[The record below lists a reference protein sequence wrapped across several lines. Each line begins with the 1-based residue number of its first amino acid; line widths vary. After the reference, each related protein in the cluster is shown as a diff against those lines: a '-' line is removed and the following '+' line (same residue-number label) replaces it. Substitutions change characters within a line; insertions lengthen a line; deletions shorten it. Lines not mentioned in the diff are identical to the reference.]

1 MNLSFLKNR
10 AYIEFYK
17 QGLIIGNNTNIQYGA
32 EIIKN
37 NEEDEDDEKFSGA
50 LVANPLLNSH
60 IGIEILGKKSKFI
73 FDNVI
78 DMDGFVPLHSNMY

>member
-17 QGLIIGNNTNIQYGA
+17 QGLIIGNNNNIQYGV
-32 EIIKN
+32 ESVKN
-37 NEEDEDDEKFSGA
+37 NEEEEDEKFAGA

-60 IGIEILGKKSKFI
+60 VGIEILGKKSKFI